1 MIKNTALALAA
12 ISAGVAAQ
20 AEEANALSVT
30 VDVSYV
36 SDYVFRG
43 AKRADA
49 SIQPSI
55 EAAYGNAYA
64 GVWYSDAISNK
75 GTDSEADLYAGYGFA
90 LTETFSLDVGVTRY
104 TYNGGTNGVSPVVGD
119 TTESFVKLS
128 ADVVLTPTLAYYY
141 NFDQEISIY
150 EGSIGYSLPVDAI
163 NSSLDFS
170 AVVGSVQAP
179 GEDRTYGS
187 VGVAVPYA
195 LSETATLT
203 VGADYIVND
212 GGDLIDNDE
221 DGIVGK
227 VGLSIGF

>member
-43 AKRADA
+43 DKLADA

-75 GTDSEADLYAGYGFA
+75 ATDSEADLYAGYGFA
-90 LTETFSLDVGVTRY
+90 LTETLSLDVGATRY
-104 TYNGGTNGVSPVVGD
+104 TYNGGSNLD

-141 NFDQEISIY
+141 DFDLEVSTY
-150 EGSIGYSLPVDAI
+150 EASIGYSLPVDAI

-170 AVVGSVQAP
+170 GVVGSVQAP

-212 GGDLIDNDE
+212 GGDLIDGDE